1 MSLTTTLMK
10 TMVSFVGHDEG
21 APASFR
27 IRVKTP
33 EQAQELKNA
42 LDREVAAVKESN

>member
-1 MSLTTTLMK
+1 MK
-10 TMVSFVGHDEG
+10 TMVSFVGHDDG

-33 EQAQELKNA
+33 DQAQQLKDA
-42 LDREVAAVKESN
+42 LDREVASVKESN